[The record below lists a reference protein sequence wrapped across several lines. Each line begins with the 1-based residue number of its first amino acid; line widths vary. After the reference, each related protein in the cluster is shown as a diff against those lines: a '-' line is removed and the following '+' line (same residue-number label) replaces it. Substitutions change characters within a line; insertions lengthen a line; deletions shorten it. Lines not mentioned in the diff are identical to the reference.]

1 MTRARMRTALAGLS
15 GLLLLTIPSAG
26 AAAVPEPMRTV
37 HRYEAFFDELRAGSA
52 ELRFDRDGTEYEFVL
67 TVRTAGVIG
76 FLYRWRIRQ
85 GVTGRLDGGGTEGLV
100 PGRVTQIEETRQRRS
115 HMHWHYTDDGFVV
128 ESVDP
133 PPNRRKAIDPR
144 PLVPG
149 LAPGTLDPV
158 SAIFA
163 LARRVAADGGCG
175 ARVPVLDGRRRYDM
189 ILGRDG
195 GPDGGLRCR
204 VTFDRVAGF
213 RRKRS
218 GMGLWDKAVLLE
230 FGPGQLRK
238 GREKGMAMPALME
251 VGTPLG
257 TLTLRLAE
265 SAP

>member
-1 MTRARMRTALAGLS
+1 MRRVRRRAALAGLS
-15 GLLLLTIPSAG
+15 GLLLLLIPSAG
-26 AAAVPEPMRTV
+26 AVAVPEPVRTV

-52 ELRFDRDGTEYEFVL
+52 ELRFDHDGTQYEFVL
-67 TVRTAGVIG
+67 TVRTTGVIG

-85 GVTGRLDGGGTEGLV
+85 GVTGRLDGSGTEGLV
-100 PGRVTQIEETRQRRS
+100 PGRVTQIEETRRRGS
-115 HMHWHYTDDGFVV
+115 HMHWRYTDDGFVV

-163 LARRVAADGGCG
+163 LARRVAADGACG

-189 ILGRDG
+189 VLGRDG
-195 GPDGGLRCR
+195 EPDGGLRCR

-213 RRKRS
+213 RSKRS
-218 GMGLWDKAVLLE
+218 GTGLWDRAVLLE
-230 FGPGQLRK
+230 FGPGQLRNGRGK
-238 GREKGMAMPALME
+238 GVAMPALME
-251 VGTPLG
+251 VGTALG
-257 TLTLRLAE
+257 TLTLRLMEA
-265 SAP
+265 AP